1 MKLNLAHILIIV
13 CIFNHPVKSDIAKDI
28 SGWFGGIV
36 DAAASPLIDDLKQ
49 AIQESM
55 DYLFDQK
62 ISKLIYQIEATSNRM
77 MDHATED
84 INKIVD
90 NFKAQM
96 EDLVKNAVKN
106 AEEMAD
112 HTIEE
117 I

>member
-13 CIFNHPVKSDIAKDI
+13 CILNHPVKSDIFRDI

-36 DAAASPLIDDLKQ
+36 DAAAAPLIDDLKQ
-49 AIQESM
+49 AVRESM
-55 DYLFDQK
+55 DYLFDEK
-62 ISKLIYQIEATSNRM
+62 ISKMIYQIEATSNRI

-96 EDLVKNAVKN
+96 EDLVKNAIKS
-106 AEEMAD
+106 AEDMAD
-112 HTIEE
+112 HTIE
-117 I
+117 